1 MREPSHGRRLAS
13 IKGTCLDFTLGC
25 RCLEEVNLEEEAQEV
40 HGRDV
45 VVWIPG
51 SGSVVVEDEDE
62 KWHRPRENFI
72 SS

>member
-1 MREPSHGRRLAS
+1 
-13 IKGTCLDFTLGC
+13 
-25 RCLEEVNLEEEAQEV
+25 VNLEEEAQEV